1 MSIHL
6 HWFLPTAGDS
16 RSVAGWGA
24 TDASRPADLG
34 YLTQV
39 AQAADRLGFD
49 AVLTPTGTF
58 CEDAWISTAALLAA
72 TERLRFLV
80 AFRPGLISP
89 TLAAQQAAT
98 FQRMSGGRLLLNVVT
113 GASEVEQRRFGD
125 HLSKDERYAR
135 CDEFLEVLRGC
146 WSEAGLDF
154 TGDHFRVEDARV
166 ADPDLP
172 RPPIF
177 FGGSSDAALR
187 VAARQSDVWL
197 MWGEPLEAAAEELA
211 RVRALAEAEGR
222 TLEGL
227 PYLETFLVAS
237 IDAALA
243 AQNAVVAAES
253 LGLSTVYIGALRND
267 VGAVAELLNL
277 PPGAA
282 GVFGLCV
289 GYAEPAAAGEV
300 KPRLPQDAV
309 LHHGTYR
316 IGEERAQ
323 RAAYDQAMGAFSRR
337 NEMQADTWTERVL
350 ARIASIRALRGR
362 DRLKPA
368 LRALGFPLQ

>member
-58 CEDAWISTAALLAA
+58 CEDAWISTASLLAA

-146 WSEAGLDF
+146 WREGGLDF
-154 TGDHFRVEDARV
+154 TGDHYRVEDARV
-166 ADPDLP
+166 ADPTVP

-177 FGGSSDAALR
+177 FGGSSDAALG
-187 VAARQSDVWL
+187 VAARRADVWL

-211 RVRALAEAEGR
+211 KVRSLAEAEGR
-222 TLEGL
+222 ELEYGIRFHTIARDRADDAWTQTERI
-227 PYLETFLVAS
+227 LESLTPETIAESQQHIAVQSAS
-237 IDAALA
+237 VGQARMNALHGGSLDKL
-243 AQNAVVAAES
+243 VVAPNLWAGF
-253 LGLSTVYIGALRND
+253 GLVRGGAGTAL
-267 VGAVAELLNL
+267 VGSHEEVAERIREYHEVGFTHFILSGQPHLEEAYWFGEGVTPILRDAGLLADL
-277 PPGAA
+277 PM
-282 GVFGLCV
+282 
-289 GYAEPAAAGEV
+289 PA
-300 KPRLPQDAV
+300 
-309 LHHGTYR
+309 T
-316 IGEERAQ
+316 
-323 RAAYDQAMGAFSRR
+323 
-337 NEMQADTWTERVL
+337 TTERT
-350 ARIASIRALRGR
+350 
-362 DRLKPA
+362 
-368 LRALGFPLQ
+368 